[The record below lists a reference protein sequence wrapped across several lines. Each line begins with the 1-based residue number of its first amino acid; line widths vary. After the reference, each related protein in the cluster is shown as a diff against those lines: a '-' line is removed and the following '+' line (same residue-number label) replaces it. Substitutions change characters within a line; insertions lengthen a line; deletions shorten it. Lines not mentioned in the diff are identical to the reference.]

1 MKNLQMLSSRFFLTI
16 FCLLITGAVY
26 AAPPP
31 TAAQCEAML
40 QVTVTDMDFGTYLGG
55 TSGTIVMDTTGAMTY
70 IGVVPVGGTVGVAAT
85 YDLVAP
91 GKNCDKRDITFTM
104 PTSITINNISG
115 SPATTITINNLVTDL
130 PSNPF
135 QARNVSTVRIGGTLN
150 AAAGDAQAP
159 YTGPFDVSFTF

>member
-1 MKNLQMLSSRFFLTI
+1 MKKLQMSYSKFLVTI
-16 FCLLITGAVY
+16 FCLLITPVAN

-40 QVTVTDMDFGTYLGG
+40 QVTVTDMDFGSYVGG
-55 TSGTIVMDTTGAMTY
+55 TSGTIVMDATGAMTY
-70 IGVVPVGGTVGVAAT
+70 SGIIPVGGTMGIPAT

-91 GKNCDKRDITFTM
+91 GKNCEKRDITFAM
-104 PTSITINNISG
+104 PTSITINNVSG
-115 SPATTITINNLVTDL
+115 SPATTITITNLVTDL

-135 QARNVSTVRIGGTLN
+135 QVRNVPTIRIGGTLT
-150 AAAGDAQAP
+150 ATSGDSQAP